1 MSGPGLI
8 QCAVDNQRQQDM
20 CQNQAKLIIDLGRE
34 QSVLLYFPVNNKSCL
49 VRYAIH
55 VLALP
60 MLKAKHKYSPP
71 PSPCMQHPS
80 TKATHLVLSFSCP
93 LKCQQCKPLP
103 KLFVPRTNIS
113 IKTKFRQALPCETWP
128 SINSWGFMPCYWN
141 SLIQKLT
148 I

>member
-1 MSGPGLI
+1 
-8 QCAVDNQRQQDM
+8 M
-20 CQNQAKLIIDLGRE
+20 CTWQLAAAGYVSKSSKLIIDLGRE

-80 TKATHLVLSFSCP
+80 TKPRTLFCHFHALSSLNNANRCRNSLSQELTSVSKLSFAKPFHVKRGRVSTRGDSCH
-93 LKCQQCKPLP
+93 
-103 KLFVPRTNIS
+103 VIGTV
-113 IKTKFRQALPCETWP
+113 
-128 SINSWGFMPCYWN
+128 
-141 SLIQKLT
+141 
-148 I
+148 

>member
-1 MSGPGLI
+1 MCGWQLAAAGYVSKSSKADHWSGKRTKRVALFPKWIIRAALCGM
-8 QCAVDNQRQQDM
+8 QSM
-20 CQNQAKLIIDLGRE
+20 C
-34 QSVLLYFPVNNKSCL
+34 
-49 VRYAIH
+49 
-55 VLALP
+55 LALP

-113 IKTKFRQALPCETWP
+113 TKTKFRQALPCKTWP
-128 SINSWGFMPCYWN
+128 SINSWAFMSCYWN

>member
-1 MSGPGLI
+1 MVLGWYSVWLTTSGSRICVKIKQSWSLI
-8 QCAVDNQRQQDM
+8 WEENKACCFISQ
-20 CQNQAKLIIDLGRE
+20 
-34 QSVLLYFPVNNKSCL
+34 VNNKSCL

-93 LKCQQCKPLP
+93 LKSQQCKPLP

-113 IKTKFRQALPCETWP
+113 IKTKFHAKPFHVKHGRVSTHGDSCHVIGTV
-128 SINSWGFMPCYWN
+128 
-141 SLIQKLT
+141 
-148 I
+148 